1 MRPLIVFIATLLV
14 GLVVLG
20 LVHLYRTDLTEFWTW
35 AGILAFALIALLVTS
50 FHMIPEDE
58 MLVFYF
64 MGSYWATYV
73 NSTYAEVPGV
83 RQKRGRT
90 GFFDTVFWLPWP
102 LWRAVRLPTT
112 AFQIP
117 IHVGEV
123 YTKEVRRGKN
133 QYPRI
138 RLRADTTIVLRL
150 APNVARF
157 VQTFK
162 VLNKGTNLAEE
173 FTFRDNAEHPIQGPR
188 LAAVISGVA
197 QQTVLEAVRTA
208 GVNFSWGY
216 GQDDIVAK
224 KPEFETA
231 VMRVLLEPE
240 SVFVQGELL
249 VVGGMDA
256 QNKPIPVTGPAALSF
271 DFNIESIVP
280 ESDDLKKAID
290 APMIAKFEGQ
300 AAATRE
306 EQKRAGQARG
316 LKKIAEA
323 LEVTEDKM
331 EILRVEGIRDATSNT
346 TFIVAGEG
354 SWADTIRAFFQRG
367 RGGRGGRGRGQ
378 RQQRQQGGAAG
389 QPGGGPP
396 QPGTGQGT
404 P

>member
-1 MRPLIVFIATLLV
+1 MRPFVVFTAALLV

-20 LVHLYRTDLTEFWTW
+20 LVHLYRTDPAEFWMWT
-35 AGILAFALIALLVTS
+35 GILAFAFVVLLTTS

-58 MLVFYF
+58 MLAFYF
-64 MGSYWATYV
+64 MGSYWSTYV
-73 NSTYAEVPGV
+73 NSTYAEVPDV
-83 RQKRGRT
+83 RQKGGRT
-90 GFFDTVFWLPWP
+90 GFMDTVFWLPWP

-123 YTKEVRRGKN
+123 YTKDVRRGKN

-138 RLRADTTIVLRL
+138 RLRADSTIVLRL

-173 FTFRDNAEHPIQGPR
+173 CIFPDNTGHPIQGPR
-188 LAAVISGVA
+188 LAAVISVVA

-208 GVNFSWGY
+208 GVNFSWGREA
-216 GQDDIVAK
+216 DDVVAQ
-224 KPEFETA
+224 KPKFETA
-231 VMRVLLEPE
+231 VKRVLLERD

-249 VVGGMDA
+249 AAGGMDA
-256 QNKPIPVTGPAALSF
+256 QGKIIPVTGPAALSF

-280 ESDDLKKAID
+280 ESDELKKAID
-290 APMIAKFEGQ
+290 APMIAKFEGE

-316 LKKIAEA
+316 LKKIAEELDA
-323 LEVTEDKM
+323 EDKM
-331 EILRVEGIRDATSNT
+331 EVLRIEGIRDATSNT
-346 TFIVAGEG
+346 TFLVAGEG
-354 SWADTIRAFFQRG
+354 SWADTMRAFFQRG
-367 RGGRGGRGRGQ
+367 
-378 RQQRQQGGAAG
+378 QQR
-389 QPGGGPP
+389 PP
-396 QPGTGQGT
+396 SV
-404 P
+404 